1 MLLISAILLAS
12 CEKEIEFNGEQVDP
26 KLVINSIVEP
36 GQPVKA
42 YISKSIF
49 FLDNDSNMQAPD
61 DVVATL
67 YVNGNRKHIMF
78 DVLEVVRKAF
88 ADEPAKY
95 DNWYRILCSYS
106 IK

>member
-49 FLDNDSNMQAPD
+49 FLDNDSNMQVPD

-67 YVNGNRKHIMF
+67 FVNGNRIGGLTRQP
-78 DVLEVVRKAF
+78 DTV
-88 ADEPAKY
+88 
-95 DNWYRILCSYS
+95 WTSY
-106 IK
+106 